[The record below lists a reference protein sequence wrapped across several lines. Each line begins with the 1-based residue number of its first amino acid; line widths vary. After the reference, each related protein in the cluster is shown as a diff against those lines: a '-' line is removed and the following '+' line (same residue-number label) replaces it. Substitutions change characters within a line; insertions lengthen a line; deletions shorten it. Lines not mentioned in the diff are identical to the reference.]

1 MSGQANGNAAAKKQL
16 RLEMISRLSAI
27 SPDQG
32 AKASLAACD
41 ALRADLEDPD
51 LRGVVLSFAPIRRSG
66 GCDEIDLSAL
76 HHTLVEAGRLAL
88 PRLNWE
94 TRSMEAMVLPAAPVL
109 DEATM
114 LEIRRHGVPEPAA
127 GEAVSPDA
135 LSAILVPG
143 LAFDLRGGRLGR
155 GGGFY
160 DRYLDHLEPRG
171 EAASR
176 PTLIGVCFGVQLVER
191 VPLEAHDHR
200 VDRLVT
206 ESARLACEE

>member
-1 MSGQANGNAAAKKQL
+1 MSGEAPSNAAAKEQL
-16 RLEMISRLSAI
+16 RREMIARLSAI
-27 SPDQG
+27 TPDEG
-32 AKASLAACD
+32 ARASLAACD
-41 ALRADLEDPD
+41 GLRAELADRDAA
-51 LRGVVLSFAPIRRSG
+51 GVVLSFAPIRRG
-66 GCDEIDLSAL
+66 PAGDEIDLSAL
-76 HHTLVEAGRLAL
+76 HHTLLEAGRLAL

-94 TRSMEAMVLPAAPVL
+94 TRAMEAMVLPKAAAL
-109 DEATM
+109 DEGTM
-114 LEIRRHGVPEPAA
+114 LEVRRHGVPEPAA
-127 GEAVSPDA
+127 GEVVSPEA

-160 DRYLDHLEPRG
+160 DRYLDRLEPRG

-206 ESARLACEE
+206 ESARLVCDE